1 MDSTGTIYLA
11 FGTYGLTV
19 FKNLSANEQ
28 SREGMA
34 RTLNTSVEK
43 LAGLEMFVIPTADGN
58 TSAAI
63 FRAAGK
69 VSYVNAGS
77 IPTISEIINSSIDLK
92 LKGGASIRLD
102 AGITAILAQTQW
114 GKTTFASRDLVPSIF
129 KALELDQN
137 PTIDYISFLEPLE
150 DLIFDDAQVQVKV
163 AQSHSEFFR
172 NMADFLLSDQRV
184 CVVDSLRS
192 FIYDNSV
199 GGTAAGGMDAYLPVQ
214 LTALS
219 NVAAILGKHIIV
231 TINPMMPAMTDEDRG
246 KFIDLQK
253 RIESSVPTVM
263 TSNSRRALTIT
274 MRGPSSRE
282 SQQVNYQVPEFTLG
296 ASNKIGQS
304 MFPAQAGVIRP
315 ADAIN
320 NVIAGV
326 VGSL

>member
-19 FKNLSANEQ
+19 FKNLSATEQ

-77 IPTISEIINSSIDLK
+77 IPTIAKIINSSIDLK
-92 LKGGASIRLD
+92 LKGGADIRLD

-114 GKTTFASRDLVPSIF
+114 GKTTFASRDLVPSIS
-129 KALELDQN
+129 KALESEPN
-137 PTIDYISFLEPLE
+137 PEIDYISFLEPFE
-150 DLIFDDAQVQVKV
+150 DLSFDDAQVQIKM

-172 NMADFLLSDQRV
+172 MIADFLLSEKKV
-184 CVVDSLRS
+184 CVIDSLRS

-219 NVAAILGKHIIV
+219 NVAAVLGKHIIV

-282 SQQVNYQVPEFTLG
+282 SQQVNYQVPEFSFG
-296 ASNKIGQS
+296 VAASMNSPK
-304 MFPAQAGVIRP
+304 MPAPMGIIRP
-315 ADAIN
+315 ADAIK